1 MALIDCNFLARGH
14 VVVVVVVAAAAVVVL
29 VAVVAVVVVVVVVV
43 SLFTVTDNAT
53 AGGPEQA
60 QNLRFL
66 YHWEISVFVRRRSD

>member
-14 VVVVVVVAAAAVVVL
+14 VVVVVVTAAVAVVVL
-29 VAVVAVVVVVVVVV
+29 VAVVAVVVVVVVV